1 MEKKKH
7 AEEEHHHHEHEHE
20 HEEEEKEETL
30 VSHGVMDK
38 YKEAGKIANFVL
50 EKVISKCLPDANIA
64 EVCAFG
70 DKLIEEEL
78 HKVYNKK
85 KLEKGLA
92 FPTCISCNE
101 VCGHY
106 SPLASDSLKLKAG
119 DIAKVDLGVHI
130 DGFIALVA
138 HTIVVG
144 ASADKPVEGR
154 AADVILAAH
163 NAIEGAYRLLRP
175 GTTNSEVTKLVQK
188 VAESY
193 KCNPLEGVLSHEL
206 KKHLID
212 GNNCIINKETF
223 EQKVEER
230 EFQVNEVYGLDVI
243 VSTGEGKPKESEFKT
258 TVFKRAIEKAYNLK
272 TKSGRAFY
280 NELINKYP
288 SLCFSIRSFEDE
300 ITAKMGVKES
310 MEHDL
315 LNTYPVLV
323 EKPGEIVAHFKY
335 TVLVVENRTFAIT
348 GLPLDLTHFKSDKKI
363 EDEGINKLLSMN
375 MDKKAQN
382 SLKKKAKKEG
392 EKKGEAQSPT
402 KEEVK
407 AEK

>member
-1 MEKKKH
+1 MKKH
-7 AEEEHHHHEHEHE
+7 TEEEHHDHHHDHD

-30 VSHGVMDK
+30 LSHGVMDK

-50 EKVISKCLPDANIA
+50 EKVIVKCVADANIA
-64 EVCAFG
+64 EVCAYG

-78 HKVYNKK
+78 AKVYNKK
-85 KLEKGLA
+85 RTEKGLA
-92 FPTCISCNE
+92 FPTCVTVNE
-101 VCGHY
+101 LCGHY
-106 SPLASDSLKLKAG
+106 SPLASDSLKLKHG
-119 DIAKVDLGVHI
+119 DVAKIDLGVHV

-144 ASADKPVEGR
+144 ASAEKPAEGK
-154 AADVILAAH
+154 AADVVLAAY
-163 NAIEGAYRLLRP
+163 NAIQAAFRTLRP
-175 GTTNSEVTKLVQK
+175 GTLNNDVTKLVQK
-188 VAESY
+188 VADAY

-230 EFQVNEVYGLDVI
+230 ELQVNEVYGLDVI
-243 VSTGEGKPKESEFKT
+243 ISTGEGKPKESEFKT

-300 ITAKMGVKES
+300 ITAKIGVKES

-315 LNTYPVLV
+315 LNTYPVLI
-323 EKPGEIVAHFKY
+323 EKPGEIVAHFKF
-335 TVLVVENRTFAIT
+335 TVLIVENRTFAIT
-348 GLPLDLTHFKSDKKI
+348 GLPLDLSHFKSDKKI
-363 EDEGINKLLSMN
+363 EDEEINKLLAMN

-382 SLKKKAKKEG
+382 SLKKKQKKEG
-392 EKKGEAQSPT
+392 EKKVEGQAP

-407 AEK
+407 ADK